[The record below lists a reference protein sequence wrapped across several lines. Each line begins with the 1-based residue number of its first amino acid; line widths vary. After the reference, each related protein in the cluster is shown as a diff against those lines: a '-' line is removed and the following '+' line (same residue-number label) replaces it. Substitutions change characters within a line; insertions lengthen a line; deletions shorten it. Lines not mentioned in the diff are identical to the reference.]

1 MQTIVNNKK
10 LKENTLLREKQ
21 QIRICLTAIAIIVG
35 FVLFR
40 FLPSHRKIN
49 AVKQIKSAQELITA
63 KGIADSEQLPL
74 LRDQLLKLKTKFSH
88 FEENIPQQ
96 RALGAFVHQM
106 ADLMNQHQLKEQ
118 EIAPG
123 AEIEANGLNCIPV
136 SIQCKGELTQ
146 IFEFYQKLQQLD
158 RLIRIKQVKLVN
170 DRDFRGEVNMETD
183 VVIYYR
189 TDIVQG

>member
-1 MQTIVNNKK
+1 MNNKR
-10 LKENTLLREKQ
+10 LKENTLFREKQ
-21 QIRICLTAIAIIVG
+21 QIRICLTAVVVIGG

-40 FLPSHRKIN
+40 FLPSHKKIN
-49 AVKQIKSAQELITA
+49 AVKQTRTAQRLITT
-63 KGIADSEQLPL
+63 KGISDSEQLPL
-74 LRDQLLKLKTKFSH
+74 LRDQLQKLKTNLSNY
-88 FEENIPQQ
+88 EENIPQQ
-96 RALGAFVHQM
+96 RALGVFVHQI
-106 ADLMNQHQLKEQ
+106 ADLMNQHQFKEQ

-123 AEIEANGLNCIPV
+123 AEIEADGLNCIPV

-146 IFEFYQKLQQLD
+146 IFEFYQQLQQLD